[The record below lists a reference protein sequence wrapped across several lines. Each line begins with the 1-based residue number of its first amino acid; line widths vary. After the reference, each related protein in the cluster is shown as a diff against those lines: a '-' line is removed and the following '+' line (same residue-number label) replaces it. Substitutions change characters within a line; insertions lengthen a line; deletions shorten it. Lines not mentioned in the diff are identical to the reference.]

1 MIAEI
6 YHKTSSR
13 LEDELTGDFFGIMR
27 YIPFQNGLKQ
37 LLEKRVK
44 SKDELVFCM
53 LAKIKE
59 NKFDF
64 EFWKRSE
71 TGLGEIDGYLEIEN
85 LAIGIEV
92 KYLSGLSGED
102 QLERE
107 AGMLKEWCRG
117 GERLLL
123 LVADESVAQDIY
135 LDNYTKKCF
144 QKVHL
149 GYITWQD
156 MLLGLDDVIT
166 TTRYEEIMIEDLK
179 ELLREKGFV
188 AFDGF
193 TCKGLKI
200 NRGKYYEFG

>member
-1 MIAEI
+1 MV
-6 YHKTSSR
+6 H
-13 LEDELTGDFFGIMR
+13 D
-27 YIPFQNGLKQ
+27 QNGLKQ

-44 SKDELVFCM
+44 SKDESVFGM

-59 NKFDF
+59 NEFDF

-144 QKVHL
+144 QKVHF

-156 MLLGLDDVIT
+156 MLLSLDDVIT

-193 TCKGLKI
+193 WGCPS
-200 NRGKYYEFG
+200 FF